1 MAVLTDVI
9 AKEYVRVPG
18 LDVAIAKRELY
29 LGLRL
34 NETYSRLE
42 EDGLFMPP
50 PAIMTRHYLAVKAAV
65 EKGSV
70 LEYYDGEPVTEA
82 YVDDL
87 YRRIVLGQK
96 GGVWMHLDAL
106 FVNGFGAQWLDM
118 VTDHRAIMNGKE
130 KQIVAWKREPLLLHV
145 TKRVCYVDPVFNEQG
160 LPTTLSDKQD
170 YIPSKNLLYIAPFE
184 GYLALVEG
192 RVARFNAYSKR
203 VILDYDG
210 APRFTDKNLGVLAC
224 IRLRA

>member
-70 LEYYDGEPVTEA
+70 LEYYDGEPVTEDD
-82 YVDDL
+82 VDDL

-96 GGVWMHLDAL
+96 DGVWTHLDAL

-130 KQIVAWKREPLLLHV
+130 KQIVAWKREPLLPHAA
-145 TKRVCYVDPVFNEQG
+145 KRVCFVDPIFNEQG
-160 LPTTLSDKQD
+160 LPTTMSNEQEYKLG
-170 YIPSKNLLYIAPFE
+170 KNLF
-184 GYLALVEG
+184 YLAPVDG
-192 RVARFNAYSKR
+192 RVARFNAYSK
-203 VILDYDG
+203 VVVLDYDG
-210 APRFTDKNLGVLAC
+210 SPTFSDKALGVLAC
-224 IRLRA
+224 IRLSA

>member
-1 MAVLTDVI
+1 MAVLTAVI
-9 AKEYVRVPG
+9 VKEYVRVPD

-29 LGLRL
+29 PGLGVS
-34 NETYSRLE
+34 ETHHKLE
-42 EDGLFMPP
+42 EAGLFMPT
-50 PAIMTRHYLAVKAAV
+50 PAIMIQHYTAVKATV
-65 EKGSV
+65 ENDGILK
-70 LEYYDGEPVTEA
+70 YYDGEPVTEA

-130 KQIVAWKREPLLLHV
+130 KQIVAWKRQPLLLHV
-145 TKRVCYVDPVFNEQG
+145 QKRVCYVDPVFNKQG

-170 YIPSKNLLYIAPFE
+170 YVPSKNLLYIAPFD

-192 RVARFNAYSKR
+192 RVARFNAYSKM
-203 VILDYDG
+203 VILDYDE
-210 APRFTDKNLGVLAC
+210 APRFTDKRLGVLAC
-224 IRLRA
+224 ISLQA